1 MDVFI
6 QLLINGILLGSMYA
20 IISVGLTMIFGIVR
34 VRELRHGE
42 FLMVG
47 MYAAYLLAAKFGLHP
62 YAAAVPIVLLLFAMG
77 AIVQR
82 FIIQPLLSAD
92 EHIQIFATVGLS
104 TALVNLA
111 LLLFG
116 ADLYAVPASSVQRT
130 VMVGG
135 FSLVIGQIVM
145 FVCALALVA
154 GPAFVHAV
162 TPLGRAIRA
171 TAQNRTAALLMGVRV
186 DRIYVISFGIGAACV
201 GLAARALVMPLYP
214 VSPTIGTYFV
224 LTAFVVVVLGGMRS
238 MYGAFFGRHA
248 HRIVDSLSGY
258 YIAPDLKEVVYFAIF
273 IAILIFK
280 PTGLFG
286 SAVARSKSMTAK
298 ANPVPAGA
306 ARRPGLLARLTH
318 PRLYCTLIALALL
331 LIIPIASEIALPG
344 PCVRDHLRVRGAR
357 HRLEHRR
364 RLCGPALAR
373 PTVFYGIGGY
383 ATALLIAHFGLT
395 PGSAC

>member
-20 IISVGLTMIFGIVR
+20 IISVGLTLIFGIVR
-34 VRELRHGE
+34 VVNFAHGE

-47 MYAAYLLAAKFGLHP
+47 MYAAYLLAMKFGLHP
-62 YAAAVPIVLLLFAMG
+62 YAAAVPVVLLLFAMG

-116 ADLYAVPASSVQRT
+116 ADLYSVPQSAVQHSVF
-130 VMVGG
+130 VGG
-135 FSLVIGQIVM
+135 YSLVIGQMVM
-145 FVCALALVA
+145 FACALALVA
-154 GPAFVHAV
+154 GLHFFMQT

-171 TAQNRTAALLMGVRV
+171 TAQNRTAAMLMGVRV
-186 DRIYVISFGIGAACV
+186 DRIYVIAFGMGAACV
-201 GLAARALVMPLYP
+201 GLASALVMPLYP
-214 VSPTIGTYFV
+214 VTPTIGTYFV

-238 MYGAFFGRHA
+238 MYGAFFGA
-248 HRIVDSLSGY
+248 MIIGIVDSLSGY

-286 SAVARSKSMTAK
+286 L
-298 ANPVPAGA
+298 G
-306 ARRPGLLARLTH
+306 
-318 PRLYCTLIALALL
+318 
-331 LIIPIASEIALPG
+331 
-344 PCVRDHLRVRGAR
+344 RGT
-357 HRLEHRR
+357 E
-364 RLCGPALAR
+364 
-373 PTVFYGIGGY
+373 
-383 ATALLIAHFGLT
+383 
-395 PGSAC
+395 